1 MGRWGLH
8 DDYYRNGFISIST
21 TIFIFQFCLLSKTF
35 FQKEQI
41 VALFW
46 ILKEYCFRSKIQLFV
61 ALLGK
66 IKDTRIDLS
75 IKFQNGQDKT
85 HQTIAL
91 KETKQIRHFD
101 WTYQMH
107 NISSFRHFIYCGI
120 RRSRGQLR
128 KYAFSCVCSLFII
141 LFFSSQ
147 FSHKRKCFKL
157 SS

>member
-61 ALLGK
+61 ALFGEIK
-66 IKDTRIDLS
+66 ILESIWVSNFRMVKTKLTKLLHWRKQNKFVILIELIKCIISLHFVTLHIVESGDLEDS
-75 IKFQNGQDKT
+75 WG
-85 HQTIAL
+85 
-91 KETKQIRHFD
+91 
-101 WTYQMH
+101 
-107 NISSFRHFIYCGI
+107 
-120 RRSRGQLR
+120 
-128 KYAFSCVCSLFII
+128 YAFSCVCSLFII
-141 LFFSSQ
+141 LVFLSQ